1 MAKHKKKRKQ
11 VTRGQVK
18 FALVAILVLLAV
30 AVILLVAALMPKTPE
45 DTEVTP
51 TTTTKVTATTE
62 KTTVSTT
69 QASTTVGTGK
79 TTTKK
84 TLATTVDPVNHY
96 VQPKDAV
103 WYLKLANDW
112 NTLPENYDNSFTAVE
127 YGGGLSGKLFDSRA
141 VEALREML
149 AAGNAENPALRLQPV
164 SCYRSV
170 ALQKSLY
177 ERQVNRQIQSG
188 YSREDAEIVAA
199 TIVKRPGQSEHNTG
213 LAADL
218 GGSGDYSLEQSF
230 ENTAAFKWLYENCAD
245 YGFILRFPKGKE
257 AITGVIY
264 EPWHYRYVGKEAAR
278 EIMDNGWC
286 LEEYLEK
293 YQK

>member
-1 MAKHKKKRKQ
+1 MARHTRKRRN

-18 FALVAILVLLAV
+18 AVLIAM
-30 AVILLVAALMPKTPE
+30 VILVAAIVVLIVSVANPDTPE
-45 DTEVTP
+45 TPSTP
-51 TTTTKVTATTE
+51 TTTNATTTATTAV
-62 KTTVSTT
+62 TTVTTSSTT
-69 QASTTVGTGK
+69 TATTGK
-79 TTTKK
+79 VFT
-84 TLATTVDPVNHY
+84 TTVDPIKHY
-96 VQPKDAV
+96 VQPAGGE

-112 NTLPENYDNSFTAVE
+112 NTLPANYDNSFEAVE
-127 YGGGLSGKLFDSRA
+127 YGGGLTGKLFDSRA

-177 ERQVNRQIQSG
+177 ERQVTQQMNKG
-188 YSREDAEIVAA
+188 LSRAEAEVVAA

-218 GGSGDYSLEQSF
+218 GGSDDYSLEQSF
-230 ENTAAFKWLYENCAD
+230 ENTAAFKWLYEHCAD

-278 EIMDNGWC
+278 EIMDSGIC

>member
-1 MAKHKKKRKQ
+1 MAKHKRKRKK

-18 FALVAILVLLAV
+18 LVLVAIV
-30 AVILLVAALMPKTPE
+30 AAAAALVILLVVALTPSTP
-45 DTEVTP
+45 DAPPTP
-51 TTTTKVTATTE
+51 TTTSTTTATTVQ
-62 KTTVSTT
+62 TTVATTT
-69 QASTTVGTGK
+69 QQPTT
-79 TTTKK
+79 
-84 TLATTVDPVNHY
+84 ADPVNHY
-96 VQPKDAV
+96 VQPAGGE

-112 NTLPENYDNSFTAVE
+112 NTLPEDYDDSFTAVE
-127 YGGGLSGKLFDSRA
+127 YGGGLTGKLFDSRA

-149 AAGNAENPALRLQPV
+149 AAGNAANPALRLQPV

-177 ERQVNRQIQSG
+177 ERQVTTQMKNG
-188 YSREDAEIVAA
+188 LSREQAEVVAA

-230 ENTAAFKWLYENCAD
+230 ENTAAFRWLYENCAD

-264 EPWHYRYVGKEAAR
+264 EPWHYRYVGKEAAK
-278 EIMDNGWC
+278 EIMDNGLC

-293 YQK
+293 YKK